1 MNYQREVMK
10 VLSQL
15 GVNQS
20 YIGYKFVVYGV
31 DRTIHDSTCLQYISK
46 SLYMDIAFKFQTSW
60 RCVERNIRTVV
71 NVIWKTEDKEMLKLI
86 CGNKIIDKPNNKEFF
101 IILANYIIS
110 AESSEDVK
118 QLDKYFEITYYKNL
132 VLIKKILEQL
142 ELITNKMM
150 NLMLNYNETD
160 ESKNYFIDVLND
172 IKLEIDN
179 VKSRNDEIMEKLSK
193 FKLDK

>member
-1 MNYQREVMK
+1 
-10 VLSQL
+10 
-15 GVNQS
+15 
-20 YIGYKFVVYGV
+20 
-31 DRTIHDSTCLQYISK
+31 
-46 SLYMDIAFKFQTSW
+46 
-60 RCVERNIRTVV
+60 
-71 NVIWKTEDKEMLKLI
+71 MLKLI